1 MGTGCSNKSSVE
13 VGESDFRNILRSRS
27 YSLKDEQ
34 LRIRRSLMC
43 IASGSEST
51 FIDLTTPRNGVSI
64 KWKRGDLIGQG
75 AYGDVYQ
82 CMNTK
87 TGELL
92 AIKHFTVN
100 ST

>member
-1 MGTGCSNKSSVE
+1 MGSACSSKASVE
-13 VGESDFRNILRSRS
+13 VGQDGFRNILRSRS
-27 YSLKDEQ
+27 VLLREEQ

-43 IASGSEST
+43 HASGSEST
-51 FIDLTTPRNGVSI
+51 FVELTTPRNGVTI

-75 AYGDVYQ
+75 AYGEVYQ

-92 AIKHFTVN
+92 AIKHFTV
-100 ST
+100 